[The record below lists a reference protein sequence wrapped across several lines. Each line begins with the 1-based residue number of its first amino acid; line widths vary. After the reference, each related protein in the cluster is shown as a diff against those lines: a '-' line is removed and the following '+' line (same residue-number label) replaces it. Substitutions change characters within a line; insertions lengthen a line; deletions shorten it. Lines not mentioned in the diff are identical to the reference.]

1 MRRPRAMV
9 LDEVWRRLD
18 GVEPLSGPH
27 GGPLRRT
34 VKLILDPLVI
44 RPVQH
49 PQCAGSM
56 LSADGAVLLATR
68 IHAAADVLRATAAWF
83 TLLKQTRRGLRITEG
98 NAQDLYFQRCFELAT
113 VNGLPDPVRDR
124 AAAESALREIHGLSA
139 GRTTQALKEYLA
151 DPARVGELTD
161 LIHTAWRRRPRTD
174 VPDHSAAL
182 ADLVDA
188 CAATRFDDAANLA
201 DLDAAI
207 AASVGTHTGIR
218 LWRNTIGGIPQEFGG
233 AAHGIGSTAQELG
246 LTLHPLPQPPRVGE
260 SASTA
265 TLGLPFDRTIHER
278 IFTVLQASSERADL
292 PPIPELVDA
301 EIARACAPWA
311 LLDESLRVAAAAGA
325 ALAVTLCP
333 LGRTPGNG
341 YVPGRNATPER
352 KATSERNGVPE
363 HDGGPVAV
371 VRDPS
376 ETAAQSLA
384 LAGTATGLLGAAVGL
399 TGTAAGLLGTAAG
412 LLGATVWPG
421 TAVRVSPAVAG
432 LTGAA
437 IESAAAALG
446 QEGVPDAPTRSP
458 DPVAGGSAVSVVR
471 PGAAGDRPTGTAG
484 AEPDGVAARLVNSR
498 WQREAYVLQARRMA
512 VRVDAVEGPLGAIAA
527 ELRVP
532 WRPYLRR
539 LWARLHGR
547 DVREF
552 PVYAADELWDLL
564 DGVARSVI
572 LDHRMRVKRAL
583 AVSAVAEPGDRESRV
598 G

>member
-68 IHAAADVLRATAAWF
+68 VHAAADVLRATAAWF

-124 AAAESALREIHGLSA
+124 AAAEAALREIHGLSA
-139 GRTTQALKEYLA
+139 GRTTQALKEYLSE
-151 DPARVGELTD
+151 PARGDELTD
-161 LIHTAWRRRPRTD
+161 LIRTAWRRRPLTE
-174 VPDHSAAL
+174 VPDHSDLLAAL
-182 ADLVDA
+182 LET
-188 CAATRFDDAANLA
+188 CAATRFDDPEADGSGGAI
-201 DLDAAI
+201 DLDEAV

-218 LWRNTIGGIPQEFGG
+218 LWLDRN
-233 AAHGIGSTAQELG
+233 GSVAQELG
-246 LTLHPLPQPPRVGE
+246 LTLYPLPLPPRVGN

-265 TLGLPFDRTIHER
+265 TLGLPLDRTIHER

-325 ALAVTLCP
+325 ALAVHLRP
-333 LGRTPGNG
+333 LGNPL
-341 YVPGRNATPER
+341 TPEPDPDTAR
-352 KATSERNGVPE
+352 ASLTGT
-363 HDGGPVAV
+363 VA
-371 VRDPS
+371 
-376 ETAAQSLA
+376 
-384 LAGTATGLLGAAVGL
+384 GLLSAAVGL
-399 TGTAAGLLGTAAG
+399 TGTAAGLLGTTAG
-412 LLGATVWPG
+412 LLGAPIGSASAAGMAGAAADSADSIPTEGGSPG
-421 TAVRVSPAVAG
+421 SNGARRVVGADLGRAPERAADVIAG
-432 LTGAA
+432 LASSAVGPADTAHSNG
-437 IESAAAALG
+437 SAAARVING
-446 QEGVPDAPTRSP
+446 
-458 DPVAGGSAVSVVR
+458 
-471 PGAAGDRPTGTAG
+471 
-484 AEPDGVAARLVNSR
+484 R
-498 WQREAYVLQARRMA
+498 WQREAYVLQARRMM

-527 ELRVP
+527 DLRVP

-552 PVYAADELWDLL
+552 PVCAADELWDLL

-583 AVSAVAEPGDRESRV
+583 AVSAVTEPDERESRV

>member
-44 RPVQH
+44 RPVQN

-113 VNGLPDPVRDR
+113 VSGMPDPAGDR

-139 GRTTQALKEYLA
+139 GRTTQALKEYLSE
-151 DPARVGELTD
+151 PARVGELTE
-161 LIHTAWRRRPRTD
+161 LIQTAWRRRPLTE
-174 VPDHSAAL
+174 VPDHTDLL
-182 ADLVDA
+182 AGLLEA
-188 CAATRFDDAANLA
+188 CAATRFEDSGAV
-201 DLDAAI
+201 DLDAVI
-207 AASVGTHTGIR
+207 DASVGTHTGIR
-218 LWRNTIGGIPQEFGG
+218 LWLNEIGCTAQEFG
-233 AAHGIGSTAQELG
+233 
-246 LTLHPLPQPPRVGE
+246 LTLYPLPLPPQVGF

-265 TLGLPFDRTIHER
+265 TLGLPLDRTIHER
-278 IFTVLQASSERADL
+278 VFTVLQASSERADL

-325 ALAVTLCP
+325 ALAVNLCP
-333 LGRTPGNG
+333 LGDPRLRGHSPNGDAAPTPRA
-341 YVPGRNATPER
+341 PLTLA
-352 KATSERNGVPE
+352 S
-363 HDGGPVAV
+363 
-371 VRDPS
+371 S
-376 ETAAQSLA
+376 AA
-384 LAGTATGLLGAAVGL
+384 GLMGAAVSL
-399 TGTAAGLLGTAAG
+399 TGTAAGPLDIPSGLPGAAAAG
-412 LLGATVWPG
+412 
-421 TAVRVSPAVAG
+421 VAG
-432 LTGAA
+432 LTTAAAGTVVPLAGSDGSLDTAAGSMAGSAGAPGGLG
-437 IESAAAALG
+437 AAAASTVRTAELAG
-446 QEGVPDAPTRSP
+446 ATADLPDSAGRGPV
-458 DPVAGGSAVSVVR
+458 PVAETRRAREGAVGPDGG
-471 PGAAGDRPTGTAG
+471 GAA
-484 AEPDGVAARLVNSR
+484 ARVINGR

-512 VRVDAVEGPLGAIAA
+512 VRADAVDGPLGAIAA
-527 ELRVP
+527 DLRVP
-532 WRPYLRR
+532 WRSYLRR

-547 DVREF
+547 DVRDF

-583 AVSAVAEPGDRESRV
+583 AVIAAADPGERESRA